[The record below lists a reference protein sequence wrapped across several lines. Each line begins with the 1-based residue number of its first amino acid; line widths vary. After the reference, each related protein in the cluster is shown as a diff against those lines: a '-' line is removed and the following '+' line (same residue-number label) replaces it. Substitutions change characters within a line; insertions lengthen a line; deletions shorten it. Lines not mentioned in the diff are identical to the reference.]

1 MEPLFE
7 LALRLPGAGS
17 RDLLR
22 ELHRQ
27 LRSAILDGRLQPGAR
42 LPATRAL
49 AQQLGVS
56 RNTML
61 AAYDLLLSEGYLLG
75 RPGAG
80 TYVADTLPIA
90 RSDRSG
96 HGGHGG
102 RGSRS
107 GRAPK
112 ASTPARRDP
121 RLVPLDVPGAD
132 LAPTLQPQAAR
143 DDFRVGLP
151 DVSLF
156 PFDIWRRL
164 SDRALRHAARQ
175 VARFADYADPQGQAA
190 LREAIA
196 GHVSFTR
203 AVGCTA
209 ADVVVT
215 AGAQQAFGLL
225 ARILVVPGRT
235 VVAVE
240 QLFYP
245 SLREAMLAA
254 GARVVTVP
262 TDDEGMCV
270 DRIPPEARVVCV
282 TPSHQFPT
290 GVAMSPPRRAALLAF
305 ARARNAV
312 VIEDDYDSEFRFA
325 GRPLD
330 ALQTLDRAESVFYVG
345 TFSKSLF
352 PALRLGFV
360 VAPPWARAALVRA
373 RELADWHGPVLA
385 QEALAAFIAEGHL
398 ARHIR
403 KMRKLYGARRTAL
416 LEALARHG
424 AGRLEA
430 VASDAG
436 LHLSA
441 RLLGATRA
449 DAVVERAAAAG
460 IVLPPLSRF
469 ALDANAPGV
478 PNGLAFGYGLIGE
491 AQIDGAVGRLVPLL

>member
-7 LALRLPGAGS
+7 LAIRLPGPGS

-27 LRSAILDGRLQPGAR
+27 LRAAILDGRLQPGAR

-49 AQQLGVS
+49 AQRLGVS

-61 AAYDLLLSEGYLLG
+61 AAYDLLLSEGYLLA

-80 TYVADTLPIA
+80 TYVADTLPQS
-90 RSDRSG
+90 RR
-96 HGGHGG
+96 G
-102 RGSRS
+102 RPPRTGP
-107 GRAPK
+107 A
-112 ASTPARRDP
+112 AARRDP
-121 RLVPLDVPGAD
+121 RLVPLNVPGAD
-132 LAPTLQPQAAR
+132 LAPTLQPQPSR

-151 DVSLF
+151 DIGAF

-164 SDRALRHAARQ
+164 SDRALRRMARTS
-175 VARFADYADPQGQAA
+175 ADYADPQGQLA

-196 GHVSFTR
+196 RHVSFTR

-209 ADVVVT
+209 DDIVVT

-245 SLREAMLAA
+245 SLREAMTAA

-262 TDDEGMCV
+262 TDVEGLCV
-270 DRIPPEARVVCV
+270 DRLPPEVRVICV

-290 GVAMSPPRRAALLAF
+290 GVAMSPQRRAALLAF

-330 ALQTLDRAESVFYVG
+330 ALQTLDRAESVCYVG

-373 RELADWHGPVLA
+373 RELADWHGPVLE

-403 KMRKLYGARRTAL
+403 KMRKIYGARRTSLLGAL
-416 LEALARHG
+416 VRHG

-430 VASDAG
+430 IPSNAG

-441 RLLGATRA
+441 WLRGATRA
-449 DAVVERAAAAG
+449 DTVVERAAAAG
-460 IVLPPLSRF
+460 ITLPPLSRF
-469 ALDANAPGV
+469 ALAPDAADV
-478 PNGLAFGYGLIGE
+478 PNGLAFGYGLID
-491 AQIDGAVGRLVPLL
+491 ASRIDDAVRRLVQLL

>member
-7 LALRLPGAGS
+7 LAIHLPGAGS
-17 RDLLR
+17 RELLR
-22 ELHRQ
+22 EVHRQ
-27 LRSAILDGRLQPGAR
+27 LRGAILDGRLQPGAR

-49 AQQLGVS
+49 AERLGVS
-56 RNTML
+56 RNTVL
-61 AAYDLLLSEGYLLG
+61 AAYDLLLSEGYLLA

-80 TYVADTLPIA
+80 TYVADILPA
-90 RSDRSG
+90 SRR
-96 HGGHGG
+96 G
-102 RGSRS
+102 R
-107 GRAPK
+107 
-112 ASTPARRDP
+112 PARPARGMAAGRDP
-121 RLVPLDVPGAD
+121 RLVPLHVPGAD

-151 DVSLF
+151 DVSAF

-164 SDRALRHAARQ
+164 SDRALRRIARQ
-175 VARFADYADPQGQAA
+175 TADYADPQGQPA

-196 GHVSFTR
+196 RHVSFTR

-209 ADVVVT
+209 GDIIVT

-254 GARVVTVP
+254 GAKVVTVP

-270 DRIPPEARVVCV
+270 DRIPPGARVVCV

-312 VIEDDYDSEFRFA
+312 VIEDDYDGEFRFA

-330 ALQTLDRAESVFYVG
+330 ALQTLDRAESVFYIG

-373 RELADWHGPVLA
+373 RELADWHGPVLG

-403 KMRKLYGARRTAL
+403 KMRRLYGARRTAL

-424 AGRLEA
+424 AGRLE
-430 VASDAG
+430 VIPSDAG

-441 RLLGATRA
+441 RLHGGTRA

-460 IVLPPLSRF
+460 ITLPPLSRF
-469 ALDANAPGV
+469 ALDPHAPGV
-478 PNGLAFGYGLIGE
+478 SNGLAFGYGLIAE
-491 AQIDGAVGRLVPLL
+491 QQIDGAIRRLVALL

>member
-7 LALRLPGAGS
+7 LAIRLPAAGS

-27 LRSAILDGRLQPGAR
+27 LRGAILDGRLQPGAR

-49 AQQLGVS
+49 AQRLGVS

-61 AAYDLLLSEGYLLG
+61 AAYDLLLGEGYLLA

-80 TYVADTLPIA
+80 TYVADTLPV
-90 RSDRSG
+90 
-96 HGGHGG
+96 
-102 RGSRS
+102 SR
-107 GRAPK
+107 RRPAPK
-112 ASTPARRDP
+112 RVLAAGRDP
-121 RLVPLDVPGAD
+121 RLVPASLPGAD
-132 LAPTLQPQAAR
+132 LAPTLQPQPAR

-164 SDRALRHAARQ
+164 SDRALRRVARQ
-175 VARFADYADPQGQAA
+175 TADYADPQGQAA

-209 ADVVVT
+209 DDIVVT

-262 TDDEGMCV
+262 TDAEGLCV
-270 DRIPPEARVVCV
+270 ERIPPEARVVCV

-290 GVAMSPPRRAALLAF
+290 GVAMSPQRRAALLAF
-305 ARARNAV
+305 ARERNAV
-312 VIEDDYDSEFRFA
+312 IVEDDYDSEFRFV

-360 VAPPWARAALVRA
+360 VAPPWARAALVRS
-373 RELADWHGPVLA
+373 RELADWHGPVLG

-424 AGRLEA
+424 AGRLETIP
-430 VASDAG
+430 SSAG

-441 RLLGATRA
+441 RLRGDTR
-449 DAVVERAAAAG
+449 DFTVVERAAAAG
-460 IVLPPLSRF
+460 ITLPPLSRF
-469 ALDANAPGV
+469 ALDPLAPGT

-491 AQIDGAVGRLVPLL
+491 AQIDGAIRRLAGLL

>member
-7 LALRLPGAGS
+7 LAIRLPAAGS

-49 AQQLGVS
+49 AQRLGVS

-61 AAYDLLLSEGYLLG
+61 AAYDLLLGEGYLLA

-80 TYVADTLPIA
+80 TYVADTLPA
-90 RSDRSG
+90 
-96 HGGHGG
+96 
-102 RGSRS
+102 SRR
-107 GRAPK
+107 GRATRK
-112 ASTPARRDP
+112 APAAGRDL
-121 RLVPLDVPGAD
+121 RLVPASVPGAD
-132 LAPTLQPQAAR
+132 LAPTLQPQPAR

-164 SDRALRHAARQ
+164 SDRALRRIARQ
-175 VARFADYADPQGQAA
+175 TADYADPQGQAA
-190 LREAIA
+190 LRQAIA

-209 ADVVVT
+209 DDIVVT

-262 TDDEGMCV
+262 TDAEGLCV
-270 DRIPPEARVVCV
+270 ERIPPEARVVCV

-290 GVAMSPPRRAALLAF
+290 GVAMSPQRRAALLAF
-305 ARARNAV
+305 ARERDAV
-312 VIEDDYDSEFRFA
+312 IVEDDYDSEFRFA

-360 VAPPWARAALVRA
+360 VAPPWARAALVRS
-373 RELADWHGPVLA
+373 RELADWHGPVLG

-416 LEALARHG
+416 LEALAHHG
-424 AGRLEA
+424 ADRLETIP
-430 VASDAG
+430 SSAG

-441 RLLGATRA
+441 RLHGDTR
-449 DAVVERAAAAG
+449 DFTVVERAAAAG
-460 IVLPPLSRF
+460 ITLPPLSRF
-469 ALDANAPGV
+469 ALDPLAPDA

-491 AQIDGAVGRLVPLL
+491 AQIDGAIRRLIQLL

>member
-7 LALRLPGAGS
+7 LALRLPAAGS

-22 ELHRQ
+22 ALHRQ
-27 LRSAILDGRLQPGAR
+27 LRDAILDGRLQPGAR

-49 AQQLGVS
+49 AQRLGVS

-61 AAYDLLLSEGYLLG
+61 AAYDLLLSEGYLLA
-75 RPGAG
+75 RPGSG
-80 TYVADTLPIA
+80 TFVADTLPA
-90 RSDRSG
+90 LRR
-96 HGGHGG
+96 
-102 RGSRS
+102 
-107 GRAPK
+107 GRAAPK
-112 ASTPARRDP
+112 EAGAAPRRDP
-121 RLVPLDVPGAD
+121 RLVPLNVPGAD
-132 LAPTLQPQAAR
+132 LAPTLQPRAAR

-151 DVSLF
+151 DVGAF

-164 SDRALRHAARQ
+164 SDRALRRVARQ
-175 VARFADYADPQGQAA
+175 TADYADPQGQGA

-196 GHVSFTR
+196 AHVSFTR

-209 ADVVVT
+209 DDIVVT

-254 GARVVTVP
+254 GAKVVTVP
-262 TDDEGMCV
+262 TDDEGLCV

-312 VIEDDYDSEFRFA
+312 LIEDDYDSEFRFA

-330 ALQTLDRAESVFYVG
+330 ALQTLDRAGSVFYVG

-373 RELADWHGPVLA
+373 RELADWHGPVLG

-403 KMRKLYGARRTAL
+403 RMRKLYGARRSAL
-416 LEALARHG
+416 LDALARHG

-430 VASDAG
+430 IPSDAG

-441 RLLGATRA
+441 WLHGGAR
-449 DAVVERAAAAG
+449 DHAVVERAAGAG
-460 IVLPPLSRF
+460 ITLPPLSRF
-469 ALDANAPGV
+469 ALDPQAPEA
-478 PNGLAFGYGLIGE
+478 PNGLAFGFGLIAE
-491 AQIDGAVGRLVPLL
+491 PQIDGAIRRLVRLL